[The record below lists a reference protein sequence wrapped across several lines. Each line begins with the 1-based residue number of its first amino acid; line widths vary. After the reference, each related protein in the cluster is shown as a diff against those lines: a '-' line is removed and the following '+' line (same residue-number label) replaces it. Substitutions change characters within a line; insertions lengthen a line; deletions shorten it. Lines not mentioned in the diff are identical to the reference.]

1 VNTLAPL
8 DPALA
13 GERVLGWQ
21 IKLHRWAG
29 QDDQKPFGDLF
40 NLLCDHATLLVAWER
55 VKRNRGSKT
64 AGVDGQT
71 RWHVEQLGVEKVLG
85 ELRQSLKDGS
95 YAPLP
100 VREHEIPK
108 RGSGKVRKLGIPALR
123 DRIVQMATT
132 LVLEPIW
139 EAEFQ
144 PCSYGFRPNRRAQ
157 DAIEQVRFF
166 INPPRSYEWA
176 IEGDVEDCFGSIHQG
191 LLLAELRRR
200 VTDKRVLRLIRQFL
214 GAGIMRHG
222 SLTATP
228 SGTPQGAILSPLL
241 ANVALSVLDRRFED
255 AWNACTPHQRKW
267 RMAKGH
273 PSYRMIRYAD
283 DFVILV
289 RGTKAQAQALK
300 EQTAEFMREQMRL
313 TLSPEKTHITHVD
326 DGFDFL
332 GFRIKRR
339 RRGRIPVAYSF
350 PSERSFRDIKH
361 RIKELTGRSNIGLS
375 LDELVHAL
383 NPILRGWTNYHRHA
397 AAKRCFS
404 YLDHYL
410 WWRVMLWLRK
420 KHPRLTWKQIKR
432 RYWGRNW
439 TSPDGTRLY
448 WPGQVPV
455 TRYRYRGHRIPTPW
469 APPEQPRATTRTG
482 TSPAGAT
489 P

>member
-1 VNTLAPL
+1 VNTSAPFDAKLA
-8 DPALA
+8 A
-13 GERVLGWQ
+13 ERVLGWQ
-21 IKLHRWAG
+21 TKLHRWAG
-29 QDDQKPFGDLF
+29 QDEQKRFGDLL
-40 NLLCDHATLLVAWER
+40 NLVCDPATLLVAWER

-71 RWHVEQLGVEKVLG
+71 RWHVERLGVEKVLG
-85 ELRQSLKDGS
+85 ELRQSLRDGS

-108 RGSGKVRKLGIPALR
+108 RSGKVRRLGIPALR

-132 LVLEPIW
+132 LVLEPIF
-139 EAEFQ
+139 EAEFA

-176 IEGDVEDCFGSIHQG
+176 IEGDVEDCFGSIHHG

-200 VTDKRVLRLIRQFL
+200 VTDKRVLRLIRQVL

-273 PSYRMIRYAD
+273 ASYRMVRYAD

-289 RGTKAQAQALK
+289 RGTEAQAQALK
-300 EQTAEFMREQMRL
+300 QQTAEFMRQRMRL

-332 GFRIKRR
+332 GFHIRR
-339 RRGRIPVAYSF
+339 RPRGRIPVAYSF
-350 PSERSFRDIKH
+350 PSERSFREIKH
-361 RIKELTGRSNIGLS
+361 RIKALTGRSTIGLS

-383 NPILRGWTNYHRHA
+383 NPILRGWTSYHRHA
-397 AAKRCFS
+397 ASKRCFS
-404 YLDHYL
+404 YLDRYL
-410 WWRVMLWLRK
+410 WRRVVLWLRK
-420 KHPRLTWKQIKR
+420 KHPRLTWKQIRR
-432 RYWGRNW
+432 RYWGRRW

-469 APPEQPRATTRTG
+469 APPDTSRATTRTEQC
-482 TSPAGAT
+482 PA
-489 P
+489 

>member
-1 VNTLAPL
+1 MNTSAPL
-8 DPALA
+8 DVAVA
-13 GERVLGWQ
+13 TERVLGWQ
-21 IKLHRWAG
+21 TKLHRWAV
-29 QDDQKPFGDLF
+29 QDEQKRFGDLF
-40 NLLCDHATLLVAWER
+40 NLVCDPATLLVAWER

-71 RWHVEQLGVEKVLG
+71 RWHVERLGVEKVLG
-85 ELRQSLKDGS
+85 ELRQSLRDGS

-108 RGSGKVRKLGIPALR
+108 RSGKVRRLGIPALR

-132 LVLEPIW
+132 LMLEPIF
-139 EAEFQ
+139 EAEFA

-191 LLLAELRRR
+191 LLMEQLRRR

-273 PSYRMIRYAD
+273 ASYRMVRYAD

-289 RGTKAQAQALK
+289 RGTEAQAQALK
-300 EQTAEFMREQMRL
+300 QQTAEFMRQRMRL

-332 GFRIKRR
+332 GFHIRR
-339 RRGRIPVAYSF
+339 RPRGRIPVAYSF
-350 PSERSFRDIKH
+350 PSERSFREIKH
-361 RIKELTGRSNIGLS
+361 RIKALTGRSTIGLS

-404 YLDHYL
+404 YLDRYL
-410 WWRVMLWLRK
+410 WRRVVLWLRK
-420 KHPRLTWKQIKR
+420 KHPRLTWKQIRR
-432 RYWGRNW
+432 RYWGRRW

-469 APPEQPRATTRTG
+469 APPDTSRATTRTEQC
-482 TSPAGAT
+482 PA
-489 P
+489 

>member
-1 VNTLAPL
+1 MNTSAPF
-8 DPALA
+8 DVASA
-13 GERVLGWQ
+13 AERVLGWQ
-21 IKLHRWAG
+21 TKLHRWAR
-29 QDDQKPFGDLF
+29 QDEQQRFGDVF
-40 NLLCDHATLLVAWER
+40 NLLCDPATLLVAWER

-71 RWHVEQLGVEKVLG
+71 RWHVERLGVEKVLG
-85 ELRQSLKDGS
+85 ELRQSLRDGS

-108 RGSGKVRKLGIPALR
+108 RSGKVRRLGIPALR

-132 LVLEPIW
+132 LVLEPIF
-139 EAEFQ
+139 EAEFA

-176 IEGDVEDCFGSIHQG
+176 IEGDVEDCFGSIHHG

-273 PSYRMIRYAD
+273 ASYRMVRYAD

-289 RGTKAQAQALK
+289 RGTEAQAQALK
-300 EQTAEFMREQMRL
+300 QQTAEFMRQRMRL

-332 GFRIKRR
+332 GFHIRR
-339 RRGRIPVAYSF
+339 RPRGRIPVAYSF
-350 PSERSFRDIKH
+350 PSERSFREIKH
-361 RIKELTGRSNIGLS
+361 RIKALTGRSTIGLS

-383 NPILRGWTNYHRHA
+383 NPILRGWTSYHRHA
-397 AAKRCFS
+397 ASKRCFS
-404 YLDHYL
+404 YLDRYL
-410 WWRVMLWLRK
+410 WRRVVLWLRK
-420 KHPRLTWKQIKR
+420 KHPRLTWKQIRR
-432 RYWGRNW
+432 RYWGRRW

-469 APPEQPRATTRTG
+469 APPDTSRATTRTEQC
-482 TSPAGAT
+482 PA
-489 P
+489 

>member
-1 VNTLAPL
+1 VNTSAPFDAKLA
-8 DPALA
+8 A
-13 GERVLGWQ
+13 ERVLGWQ
-21 IKLHRWAG
+21 TKLHRWAG
-29 QDDQKPFGDLF
+29 QDEQKRFGDLF
-40 NLLCDHATLLVAWER
+40 NLVCDPATLLVAWER

-71 RWHVEQLGVEKVLG
+71 RWHVERLGVEKVLG
-85 ELRQSLKDGS
+85 ELRQSLRDGS

-108 RGSGKVRKLGIPALR
+108 RSGKVRRLGIPALR

-132 LVLEPIW
+132 LVLEPIF
-139 EAEFQ
+139 EAEFA

-176 IEGDVEDCFGSIHQG
+176 IEGDVEDCFGSIHHG

-273 PSYRMIRYAD
+273 ASYRMVRYAD

-289 RGTKAQAQALK
+289 RGTEAQAQALK
-300 EQTAEFMREQMRL
+300 QQTAEFMRQRMRL

-332 GFRIKRR
+332 GFHIRR
-339 RRGRIPVAYSF
+339 RPRGRIPVAYSF
-350 PSERSFRDIKH
+350 PSERSFREIKH
-361 RIKELTGRSNIGLS
+361 RIKALTGRSTIGLS

-383 NPILRGWTNYHRHA
+383 NPILRGWTSYHRHA
-397 AAKRCFS
+397 ASKRCFS
-404 YLDHYL
+404 YLDRYL
-410 WWRVMLWLRK
+410 WRRVVLWLRK
-420 KHPRLTWKQIKR
+420 KHPRLTWKQIRR
-432 RYWGRNW
+432 RYWGRRW

-469 APPEQPRATTRTG
+469 APPDTSRATTRTEQC
-482 TSPAGAT
+482 PA
-489 P
+489 

>member
-1 VNTLAPL
+1 VNTSAPL
-8 DPALA
+8 DAKSA
-13 GERVLGWQ
+13 QERVLGWQ
-21 IKLHRWAG
+21 TKLDRWAV
-29 QDDQKPFGDLF
+29 QDEHKRLGDVF
-40 NLLCDHATLLVAWER
+40 NLLCDPATLLVAWER

-71 RWHVEQLGVEKVLG
+71 RWHAEQRGVETILG
-85 ELRQSLKDGS
+85 ELRRSLRDGS

-108 RGSGKVRKLGIPALR
+108 RGSGKVRRLGIPALR

-176 IEGDVEDCFGSIHQG
+176 IEGDVEDCFGSVHQG

-255 AWNACTPHQRKW
+255 AWKACTPHQRKW
-267 RMAKGH
+267 RMAKGQA
-273 PSYRMIRYAD
+273 SYRMIRCAD

-289 RGTKAQAQALK
+289 RDTKAQAEALK
-300 EQTAEFMREQMRL
+300 QQTAEFMREQMRL
-313 TLSPEKTHITHVD
+313 TLSPEKTHITYVD

-332 GFRIKRR
+332 GFRIQRR
-339 RRGRIPVAYSF
+339 PRGRIPVAYSF
-350 PSERSFRDIKH
+350 PSERSFRDVKH
-361 RIKELTGRSNIGLS
+361 RIKELTGRSTIGLS
-375 LDELVHAL
+375 LDQLVHAL

-397 AAKRCFS
+397 TAKRCFS

-410 WWRVMLWLRK
+410 WWRMMLWLRK
-420 KHPRLTWKQIKR
+420 KHPRLT
-432 RYWGRNW
+432 
-439 TSPDGTRLY
+439 
-448 WPGQVPV
+448 
-455 TRYRYRGHRIPTPW
+455 
-469 APPEQPRATTRTG
+469 
-482 TSPAGAT
+482 
-489 P
+489 

>member
-1 VNTLAPL
+1 MNTSAPFDAKLA
-8 DPALA
+8 A
-13 GERVLGWQ
+13 ERVLGWQ
-21 IKLHRWAG
+21 TKLHRWAG
-29 QDDQKPFGDLF
+29 QDEQKRFGDLL
-40 NLLCDHATLLVAWER
+40 NLVCDPATLLVAWER

-71 RWHVEQLGVEKVLG
+71 RWHVERLGVEKVLG
-85 ELRQSLKDGS
+85 ELRQSLRDGS

-108 RGSGKVRKLGIPALR
+108 RSGKVRRLGIPALR

-132 LVLEPIW
+132 LVLEPIF
-139 EAEFQ
+139 EAEFA

-176 IEGDVEDCFGSIHQG
+176 IEGDVEDCFGSIHHG

-273 PSYRMIRYAD
+273 ASYRMVRYAD

-289 RGTKAQAQALK
+289 RGTEAQAQALK
-300 EQTAEFMREQMRL
+300 QQTAEFMRQRMRL

-332 GFRIKRR
+332 GFHIRR
-339 RRGRIPVAYSF
+339 RPRGRIPVAYSF
-350 PSERSFRDIKH
+350 PSERSFREIKH
-361 RIKELTGRSNIGLS
+361 RIKALTGRSTIGLS

-383 NPILRGWTNYHRHA
+383 NPILRGWTSYHRHA
-397 AAKRCFS
+397 ASKRCFS
-404 YLDHYL
+404 YLDRYL
-410 WWRVMLWLRK
+410 WRRVVLWLRK
-420 KHPRLTWKQIKR
+420 KHPRLTWKQIRR
-432 RYWGRNW
+432 RYWGRRW

-469 APPEQPRATTRTG
+469 APPDTSRATTRTEQC
-482 TSPAGAT
+482 PA
-489 P
+489 